1 MNRVKPELPVELKNE
16 QPISYEEASEMIG
29 DSIALKI
36 LSKNFR
42 ERIDGFASLKTLI
55 ESNTVSAKTTFSFLT
70 KTGFKDSNPIVTSM
84 MYDALASCC
93 AWTSEFSLSFAD
105 LVFPQCLIS
114 LADSKATKSI
124 NNFLFELAECI
135 SAETLST
142 LVLQHLQA
150 IKSPKSIQCSLA
162 FLVELLNKFGSKEF
176 PIISVI
182 DSVKRFLSFAQGNV
196 RQAAIDF
203 FVELSSQTGLK
214 YEERILDALNS
225 TLASTLKSKLKEN
238 ADPSYSSSK
247 KNRIYVQHNDSPKT
261 QAKMKKGSSV
271 DIAKEISSAISKL
284 GDSNWKVRKDAL
296 ESIEKTFR
304 MSGGE
309 CELRPDIQ
317 GNLFQ
322 AAAARLKDSNKNIIG
337 LALKVSLKIAENI
350 VNPNRLKVVPL
361 IDALI
366 QTVGDSKKTISQGAE
381 DALLEWVVKAE
392 CCYLIFCH
400 KFENAA
406 KVAGAK
412 ASLLSILKAGYLAH
426 SRFDFD
432 SLLASVL
439 HLLNDKNKDARNCAD
454 SLIDSLQPLLS
465 LDQVNSAIRSF
476 VPQEQIVIRRIME
489 KKCLKSIK

>member
-1 MNRVKPELPVELKNE
+1 LR
-16 QPISYEEASEMIG
+16 
-29 DSIALKI
+29 
-36 LSKNFR
+36 
-42 ERIDGFASLKTLI
+42 
-55 ESNTVSAKTTFSFLT
+55 
-70 KTGFKDSNPIVTSM
+70 
-84 MYDALASCC
+84 
-93 AWTSEFSLSFAD
+93 
-105 LVFPQCLIS
+105 
-114 LADSKATKSI
+114 
-124 NNFLFELAECI
+124 
-135 SAETLST
+135 
-142 LVLQHLQA
+142 
-150 IKSPKSIQCSLA
+150 
-162 FLVELLNKFGSKEF
+162 
-176 PIISVI
+176 IISVI

-225 TLASTLKSKLKEN
+225 TLALNLKGKLKET
-238 ADPSYSSSK
+238 ADPSYSSSR
-247 KNRIYVQHNDSPKT
+247 KNRILVQHNDSPKT

-271 DIAKEISSAISKL
+271 DIAKEISSPISKL

-317 GNLFQ
+317 GKLFQ
-322 AAAARLKDSNKNIIG
+322 AAAARLKDSNKNIIN

-350 VNPNRLKVVPL
+350 VNLNRSKVVPL

-392 CCYLIFCH
+392 CCYLIFCQ
-400 KFENAA
+400 KFEKAA

-439 HLLNDKNKDARNCAD
+439 QLLNDKSKDVRACAD

-465 LDQVNSAIRSF
+465 LDQVDSAMRSF
-476 VPQEQIVIRRIME
+476 VPQEQRVIRRIME
-489 KKCLKSIK
+489 KKLNEIQL